1 MVTATHETKEFFE
14 QAMKCNDLLQM
25 NTLFEL
31 VLEENLLLKQRTR
44 DHKSASRTAQKYI
57 QSQSKMEFPF
67 WLQELISV
75 VDECRN
81 LRAEMCSYKSQTEG
95 ETCSYSTLD
104 ETALDQSDTLLDGC
118 LKIMGKIAS
127 GGFSSVARC
136 HNTRTGRMEAL
147 KIFWGGVL
155 KSPSVLNEIYTLRE
169 LQKVQSVYIV
179 QYNGYFLC
187 STNICIHLEL
197 LDEDLETY
205 VMERERALPVAE
217 LKSIISQVAVA
228 LDHLEMAGIVHADL
242 KPGNIMVVNKH
253 ERPVRIKLVD
263 FGMAFQA
270 SSVTNNH
277 ILGTIGFRAPE
288 IILGLPLTS
297 AIDIWSLGATALF
310 LAVTINVFF
319 PTCEYLELGAM
330 MTWFGPPP
338 DEVLDHGLLT
348 SHYFHKADDAKQ
360 GWTFKPASDFNQET
374 GEYVQEGDVV
384 KLEEAVQKLNTSD
397 PKEQKLLL
405 DLLNKMLKWDA
416 EERIEPGEV
425 INHPFFLSKPSIAT
439 EGAAPDRQTVGSR
452 AARPENG
459 ADVAR
464 KSIDKSRNVLSR
476 TTGWFS
482 KIRHYFCTFGRSG
495 PARDRGSGKKSTC
508 PVGNQH
514 EPS

>member
-31 VLEENLLLKQRTR
+31 VLEENLLLKQCAVDR
-44 DHKSASRTAQKYI
+44 KNANLTAHKYI
-57 QSQSKMEFPF
+57 ESQNKTDFPF
-67 WLQELISV
+67 WMQELISV
-75 VDECRN
+75 VDECKT
-81 LRAEMCSYKSQTEG
+81 LAAEICSYKSQSEG
-95 ETCSYSTLD
+95 ENDSFSNLD
-104 ETALDQSDTLLDGC
+104 ETNLEESDTLLNGS

-136 HNTRTGRMEAL
+136 HNTKTGQMGAI

-169 LQKVQSVYIV
+169 LQKVQSLYIV

-197 LDEDLETY
+197 LDQDLETY
-205 VMERERALPVAE
+205 VMEREWALPVAE
-217 LKSIISQVAVA
+217 IKSIILQVAFA
-228 LDHLEMAGIVHADL
+228 LDHLEFAGIVHADL

-270 SSVTNNH
+270 SSVINNH

-288 IILGLPLTS
+288 IVLGLPLTS

-310 LAVTINVFF
+310 LAITINLFF
-319 PTCEYLELGAM
+319 PTCEYLELSVM
-330 MTWFGPPP
+330 MTWLGPPP
-338 DEVLDHGLLT
+338 DEVLDNGLLT
-348 SHYFHKADDAKQ
+348 GHYFHKANGAKQ
-360 GWTFKPASDFNQET
+360 GWTFKSAGDFNKET

-384 KLEEAVQKLNTSD
+384 KLEEAVQKMSSSD

-405 DLLNKMLKWDA
+405 DLLHKMLNWDA
-416 EERIEPGEV
+416 EERIEPMEV
-425 INHPFFLSKPSIAT
+425 INHPFFLSKPSVAT
-439 EGAAPDRQTVGSR
+439 EKTAPDRQTVGSG
-452 AARPENG
+452 AAEPGNG
-459 ADVAR
+459 TELQRQPTDE
-464 KSIDKSRNVLSR
+464 SRSVLSR
-476 TTGWFS
+476 TVRWFS
-482 KIRHYFCTFGRSG
+482 KIHHCFCTCGQSG
-495 PARDRGSGKKSTC
+495 SAQGQDSGKEST
-508 PVGNQH
+508 
-514 EPS
+514 

>member
-31 VLEENLLLKQRTR
+31 VLEENLLLKQRAIDR
-44 DHKSASRTAQKYI
+44 KNANLTAQKYI
-57 QSQSKMEFPF
+57 QSQNKMEFPF
-67 WLQELISV
+67 WMQELISV

-81 LRAEMCSYKSQTEG
+81 LTAEICNYKSQEG
-95 ETCSYSTLD
+95 ENYSFSHLD
-104 ETALDQSDTLLDGC
+104 ETNLEGSDTLLDGC

-136 HNTRTGRMEAL
+136 HNTKTGQMEAI

-155 KSPSVLNEIYTLRE
+155 KSNSVLNEIYTLRE
-169 LQKVQSVYIV
+169 LQKVQSLYIV

-197 LDEDLETY
+197 LDQDLETY
-205 VMERERALPVAE
+205 VREREWPLAVAE
-217 LKSIISQVAVA
+217 LKSIILQVALA
-228 LDHLEMAGIVHADL
+228 LDHLGFAGIVHADL

-270 SSVTNNH
+270 STVINNH

-310 LAVTINVFF
+310 LAITINLFF
-319 PTCEYLELGAM
+319 PTCEYLELSVM
-330 MTWFGPPP
+330 MAWFGPPP
-338 DEVLDHGLLT
+338 DEVLDNGLLT
-348 SHYFHKADDAKQ
+348 SHYFYKANNAKQ
-360 GWTFKPASDFNQET
+360 GWTFKSASDFNKET
-374 GEYVQEGDVV
+374 GEYVQGGDVV
-384 KLEEAVQKLNTSD
+384 RLEEAVQNMNTSD

-405 DLLNKMLKWDA
+405 DLLNKMLKWGA
-416 EERIEPGEV
+416 EERIEPVEV
-425 INHPFFLSKPSIAT
+425 INHPFFLSKPST
-439 EGAAPDRQTVGSR
+439 TKEKTAADRQRVGSR
-452 AARPENG
+452 AAKPGNG
-459 ADVAR
+459 ADLQR
-464 KSIDKSRNVLSR
+464 QTIDKSGSVLSR
-476 TTGWFS
+476 TARWFG
-482 KIRHYFCTFGRSG
+482 KIPHYICTCGRSG
-495 PARDRGSGKKSTC
+495 
-508 PVGNQH
+508 
-514 EPS
+514 

>member
-31 VLEENLLLKQRTR
+31 VLEENLLLKQRAIDR
-44 DHKSASRTAQKYI
+44 KNANLTAQKYI
-57 QSQSKMEFPF
+57 QSQNKMEFPF
-67 WLQELISV
+67 WMQELISV

-81 LRAEMCSYKSQTEG
+81 LTAEICNYKSQEG
-95 ETCSYSTLD
+95 ENYSFSHLD
-104 ETALDQSDTLLDGC
+104 ETNLEGSDTLLDGC

-136 HNTRTGRMEAL
+136 HNTKTGQMEAI

-155 KSPSVLNEIYTLRE
+155 KSNSVLNEIYTLRE
-169 LQKVQSVYIV
+169 LQKVQSLYIV

-197 LDEDLETY
+197 LDQDLETY
-205 VMERERALPVAE
+205 VREREWPLAVAE
-217 LKSIISQVAVA
+217 LKSIILQVALA
-228 LDHLEMAGIVHADL
+228 LDHLEFAGIVHADL

-270 SSVTNNH
+270 STVINNH

-310 LAVTINVFF
+310 LAITINLFF
-319 PTCEYLELGAM
+319 PTCEYLELSVM
-330 MTWFGPPP
+330 MAWFGPPP
-338 DEVLDHGLLT
+338 DEVLDNGLLT
-348 SHYFHKADDAKQ
+348 SHYFYKANNAKQ
-360 GWTFKPASDFNQET
+360 GWTFKSASDFNKET
-374 GEYVQEGDVV
+374 GEYVQGGDVV
-384 KLEEAVQKLNTSD
+384 RLEEAVQNMNTSD

-405 DLLNKMLKWDA
+405 DLLNKMLKWGA
-416 EERIEPGEV
+416 EERIEPVEV
-425 INHPFFLSKPSIAT
+425 INHPFFLSKPST
-439 EGAAPDRQTVGSR
+439 TKEKTAADRQRVGSR
-452 AARPENG
+452 AAKPGNG
-459 ADVAR
+459 ADLQR
-464 KSIDKSRNVLSR
+464 QTIDKSGSVLSR
-476 TTGWFS
+476 TARWFG
-482 KIRHYFCTFGRSG
+482 KIHHYFCTCGRSG
-495 PARDRGSGKKSTC
+495 
-508 PVGNQH
+508 
-514 EPS
+514 

>member
-1 MVTATHETKEFFE
+1 MVTTTHETKEFFE

-31 VLEENLLLKQRTR
+31 VLEENLLLKQRATDR
-44 DHKSASRTAQKYI
+44 KNANLTAQKYI
-57 QSQSKMEFPF
+57 QSQNKMEFPF
-67 WLQELISV
+67 WMQELISV

-81 LRAEMCSYKSQTEG
+81 LTAEIYSYKSQSEG
-95 ETCSYSTLD
+95 ENYSYSDLD
-104 ETALDQSDTLLDGC
+104 ETNLEESDTLLDGR

-136 HNTRTGRMEAL
+136 HNTKTGQMEAI

-155 KSPSVLNEIYTLRE
+155 KSHSVLNEIYTLRE
-169 LQKVQSVYIV
+169 LQKVQSLYIV

-197 LDEDLETY
+197 LDQDLETY
-205 VMERERALPVAE
+205 VMEREWALPVAE
-217 LKSIISQVAVA
+217 LKSIILQVALA
-228 LDHLEMAGIVHADL
+228 LDHLELAGIVHADL

-253 ERPVRIKLVD
+253 ERPARIKLVD

-270 SSVTNNH
+270 SSVINNH

-297 AIDIWSLGATALF
+297 AIDMWSLGATALF
-310 LAVTINVFF
+310 LAVTINLFF
-319 PTCEYLELGAM
+319 PTCEYLELSVM

-338 DEVLDHGLLT
+338 DEVLDSGLLT
-348 SHYFHKADDAKQ
+348 SHYFHRANDAKQ
-360 GWTFKPASDFNQET
+360 GWTFKSASDFNKET

-384 KLEEAVQKLNTSD
+384 KLEEAVQKMNTSD

-416 EERIEPGEV
+416 EERMEPAEV
-425 INHPFFLSKPSIAT
+425 INHPFIHSEPGVETEKTAPEPQT
-439 EGAAPDRQTVGSR
+439 EGSGAAEPG
-452 AARPENG
+452 NG
-459 ADVAR
+459 AEAQEET
-464 KSIDKSRNVLSR
+464 IDKSRSVLSR
-476 TTGWFS
+476 TARWFR
-482 KIRHYFCTFGRSG
+482 KIHHYFCACGQSG
-495 PARDRGSGKKSTC
+495 SAQDRDSGKES
-508 PVGNQH
+508 
-514 EPS
+514 S

>member
-31 VLEENLLLKQRTR
+31 VLEENLLLKQRAIDR
-44 DHKSASRTAQKYI
+44 KNANLTAQKYI
-57 QSQSKMEFPF
+57 QSQNKMEFPF
-67 WLQELISV
+67 WMQELISV

-81 LRAEMCSYKSQTEG
+81 LTAEICNYKSQEG
-95 ETCSYSTLD
+95 ENYSFSHLD
-104 ETALDQSDTLLDGC
+104 ETNLEGSDTLLDGC

-136 HNTRTGRMEAL
+136 HNTKTGQMEAI

-155 KSPSVLNEIYTLRE
+155 KSNSVLNEIYTLRE
-169 LQKVQSVYIV
+169 LQKVQSLYIV

-197 LDEDLETY
+197 LDQDLETY
-205 VMERERALPVAE
+205 VREREWPLAVAE
-217 LKSIISQVAVA
+217 LKSIILQVALA
-228 LDHLEMAGIVHADL
+228 LDHLEFAGIVHADL

-270 SSVTNNH
+270 STVINNH

-310 LAVTINVFF
+310 LAITINLFF
-319 PTCEYLELGAM
+319 PTCEYLELSVM
-330 MTWFGPPP
+330 MAWFGPPP
-338 DEVLDHGLLT
+338 DEVLDNGLLT
-348 SHYFHKADDAKQ
+348 SHYFYKANNAKQ
-360 GWTFKPASDFNQET
+360 GWTFKSASDFNKET
-374 GEYVQEGDVV
+374 GEYVQGGDVV
-384 KLEEAVQKLNTSD
+384 RLEEAVQNMNTSD

-405 DLLNKMLKWDA
+405 DLLNKMLKWGA
-416 EERIEPGEV
+416 EERIEPVEV
-425 INHPFFLSKPSIAT
+425 INHPFFLSKPST
-439 EGAAPDRQTVGSR
+439 TKEKTAADRQRVGSR
-452 AARPENG
+452 AAKPGNG
-459 ADVAR
+459 ADLQR
-464 KSIDKSRNVLSR
+464 QTIDKSGSVLSR
-476 TTGWFS
+476 TARWFG
-482 KIRHYFCTFGRSG
+482 KIHHYICTCGRSG
-495 PARDRGSGKKSTC
+495 
-508 PVGNQH
+508 
-514 EPS
+514 